1 MIFNADLETA
11 THPTQRPER
20 RNDVTGQAPFTGTL
34 DGSREPEFVIVR
46 ICTCG
51 TVSLRDGDIGGDAV
65 SLTPSEATPLLEAIS
80 AAFVPGTAE
89 SPPGCLNCLDCL
101 GDLVTGPRPAPF
113 GELT

>member
-1 MIFNADLETA
+1 MID
-11 THPTQRPER
+11 
-20 RNDVTGQAPFTGTL
+20 QAPEGI

-46 ICTCG
+46 ICTRG

-89 SPPGCLNCLDCL
+89 SSPGCLDCL
-101 GDLVTGPRPAPF
+101 GSLVTGPRPAPF